1 MKMTGVSAFIRSQ
14 MILQN
19 RREIF
24 SARRV
29 AMVFGEIS
37 PKIRISSVSTPVHIP
52 TAALPNM
59 RIAMDVAREEAPILT
74 RLLPIRIVLSIFPE
88 LPVTFRRVFAFLFPC
103 SARVWIRILFA
114 VGI

>member
-1 MKMTGVSAFIRSQ
+1 
-14 MILQN
+14 
-19 RREIF
+19 
-24 SARRV
+24 
-29 AMVFGEIS
+29 MVFGVIS

-114 VGI
+114 VVIEVSADEKNAERHISTIKTRNCMASLESN